1 MSDEFDDLKRAMDT
15 ATPDADAARKA
26 ENLRLAEDNF
36 ARLQGS
42 MDAARHSSER
52 GIWIRAKDGVTNM
65 LNAMTTKGGLTATTA
80 LVAVGLV
87 MVTPQGRELLTPQDP
102 GLVDLVPSLNEP
114 IGEFDDKGALLKE
127 DGNRTVDTLR
137 GSGELARQA
146 ETQRLNGGDVTG
158 LDVASEMSTSS
169 LENLADDV
177 AGQVVGS
184 TDARQRAQ
192 DEYREDR
199 DGAASQDLAQR
210 DRSEFGALKSEPVIV
225 GEEPMME
232 AEIATEEFAANAPQE
247 MSQADVAAAVAKI
260 EAIQSPL
267 AERVIVVPEEQII
280 APESDTEEF
289 SNAETSSLKV
299 TVDEPV
305 STFSIDVDTAS
316 YSVVRSS
323 LTRGMLPPQGAVR
336 VEEMVNY
343 FPYAY
348 PTPDGPHP
356 FEPTVTVMPSPWNAG
371 TDLVHIG
378 IQGTMPAIED
388 RPPLNLVFLIDTS
401 GSMQDA
407 NKLPLLK
414 QSFRLMLAELRPED
428 EVSIVTYAGSAGQV
442 LEPTKAAERS
452 TILAALDRLHAGGST
467 AGAAG
472 IEQAYQVAEGM
483 AADGEVTRV
492 ILATDGDFNVG
503 IHDPEELKDVI
514 AKKRESGTYL
524 SVLGF
529 GRGNLDDATMQ
540 ALAQNGNGTAS
551 YIDTLTEARKVLV
564 DQLTGA
570 LFPIANDVKIQVEF
584 NPAQIA
590 EYRLIGYETRALN
603 REDFANDRVDAGD
616 IGAGHTVTA
625 LYEVTPVGSEA
636 VRNGPLRYQV
646 SEETVDASDE
656 LGFFKLRYKN
666 PGESTSI
673 LIEEPIFAGQ
683 GEAGNDMRF
692 SVAMAGFGELLRGG
706 DFLGG
711 WSWGDAIALAN
722 GARGEDP
729 YGYRAEAVT
738 LMRLAETLSK

>member
-1 MSDEFDDLKRAMDT
+1 MSDEFDDLKRAMDA
-15 ATPDADAARKA
+15 ATPDADATRKA
-26 ENLRLAEDNF
+26 ENLRLAEENF

-52 GIWIRAKDGVTNM
+52 GIWTRVTDGVTNM

-80 LVAVGLV
+80 LVAVGLFMV
-87 MVTPQGRELLTPQDP
+87 MPQGRDLLVPQDP
-102 GLVDLVPSLNEP
+102 SLVDLVPEGLDEGASLGVEKNVTFGQAGNRSDNTELGASNDVRN
-114 IGEFDDKGALLKE
+114 GEDARIVDDLNGTVLGGGQVRRQAEIQPADKG
-127 DGNRTVDTLR
+127 DGDTLR
-137 GSGELARQA
+137 
-146 ETQRLNGGDVTG
+146 
-158 LDVASEMSTSS
+158 
-169 LENLADDV
+169 
-177 AGQVVGS
+177 
-184 TDARQRAQ
+184 
-192 DEYREDR
+192 
-199 DGAASQDLAQR
+199 DLAQR
-210 DRSEFGALKSEPVIV
+210 DRSEVDGLSSGSTIAAD
-225 GEEPMME
+225 EPMLE
-232 AEIATEEFAANAPQE
+232 AEIASEEFAANAPTEQLRSNLSKDGKFRE
-247 MSQADVAAAVAKI
+247 AAKPSTEGRIRSTNEQGLALGDSDGVAA
-260 EAIQSPL
+260 
-267 AERVIVVPEEQII
+267 II
-280 APESDTEEF
+280 APEAVVVQPESDTEAF

-299 TVDEPV
+299 TQDEPL

-316 YSVVRSS
+316 YAVVRSS
-323 LTRGMLPPQGAVR
+323 LTTGMLPPRDAVR

-356 FEPTVTVMPSPWNAG
+356 FQPTVTVMPSPWNAG

-378 IQGTMPAIED
+378 IQGTLPAIED

-452 TILAALDRLHAGGST
+452 TILSALERLRSGGST

-483 AADGEVTRV
+483 AKDGEVTRV

-625 LYEVTPVGSEA
+625 LYEVTPVGSDA

-646 SEETVDASDE
+646 SEETVDASGE
-656 LGFFKLRYKN
+656 LGFFKMRYKQ
-666 PGESTSI
+666 PGDATSV

-683 GEAGNDMRF
+683 GEAGRDVRF

-722 GARGEDP
+722 GARGEDAF
-729 YGYRAEAVT
+729 GYRAEAVT

>member
-1 MSDEFDDLKRAMDT
+1 MSDEFDDLKRAMDA
-15 ATPDADAARKA
+15 ATPAPNAARKA
-26 ENLRLAEDNF
+26 ANLALAEENF
-36 ARLQGS
+36 ARLQGTR
-42 MDAARHSSER
+42 DATRLTPKR
-52 GIWIRAKDGVTNM
+52 GIWIRAADGVTNM
-65 LNAMTTKGGLTATTA
+65 LNALTTRGGLTATTA

-87 MVTPQGRELLTPQDP
+87 MVTPQGRELLSPQDP
-102 GLVDLVPSLNEP
+102 GLIDLLPPAGQEYGS
-114 IGEFDDKGALLKE
+114 FDDKGAAPKE
-127 DGNRTVDTLR
+127 DGSESIDVLR
-137 GSGELARQA
+137 GAGEVARQA
-146 ETQRLNGGDVTG
+146 ENKRVNETHAAPAGEREELSRLGLGTQVETPSGPAIAGADNRLQAQT
-158 LDVASEMSTSS
+158 EF
-169 LENLADDV
+169 
-177 AGQVVGS
+177 
-184 TDARQRAQ
+184 RQ
-192 DEYREDR
+192 DR
-199 DGAASQDLAQR
+199 DGSASRELTLRDQLEGDL
-210 DRSEFGALKSEPVIV
+210 DLNNSESFAEPVM
-225 GEEPMME
+225 EPE
-232 AEIATEEFAANAPQE
+232 AADEQIAANAPQTRVRGALE
-247 MSQADVAAAVAKI
+247 SNQKFQAAPASSS
-260 EAIQSPL
+260 EGYRTLQ
-267 AERVIVVPEEQII
+267 EQQII

-299 TVDEPV
+299 TTDEPV
-305 STFSIDVDTAS
+305 STFSIDVDTAA

-323 LTRGMLPPQGAVR
+323 LTVGMLPPKDAVR

-348 PTPDGPHP
+348 PAPDGPHP
-356 FEPTVTVMPSPWNAG
+356 FQPTITMMPSPWNPG
-371 TDLVHIG
+371 TELVHIG
-378 IQGTMPAIED
+378 IQGTLPAIED

-452 TILAALDRLHAGGST
+452 KILRALEMLHAGGST

-503 IHDPEELKDVI
+503 IHDPEALKDVI

-540 ALAQNGNGTAS
+540 ALAQNGNGTAA
-551 YIDTLTEARKVLV
+551 YIDTLSEARKVLV

-590 EYRLIGYETRALN
+590 EYRLIGYETRELA
-603 REDFANDRVDAGD
+603 REDFNNDKVDAGD

-625 LYEVTPVGSEA
+625 IYEVTPVGSDA
-636 VRNGPLRYQV
+636 IRNGALRYQV
-646 SEETVDASDE
+646 SDEIVSISDE
-656 LGFFKLRYKN
+656 IGFLKLRYKQ
-666 PGESTSI
+666 PGDATSV
-673 LIEEPIFAGQ
+673 LIERPILPDQ
-683 GEAGNDMRF
+683 GEAGADVRF

-706 DFLGG
+706 DFLGS

-722 GARGEDP
+722 SARGEDAF
-729 YGYRAEAVT
+729 GYRAEAVT